1 MIVKDKARRNVFLL
15 IICQALLFVNN
26 TTLVTINALVGYA
39 MAPNLALTTFP
50 VTAYVIGSALASAP
64 IARMMR
70 RYGRK
75 IGFSVG
81 TLFGMLGVCLAAWA
95 VMQKSFWLLCLG
107 TMVVGVYNAC
117 GQLYRFAATEVV
129 ELSFK
134 EKAISY
140 VMAGGLVGGIVG
152 PNLSKYSKDLLPVTF
167 AGSYAVLIG
176 FALLSLIVIHWID
189 FPEPTQAEKSGGGR
203 PLSKIMQQPV
213 FLIAVLSATI
223 GYGIMNLL
231 MTSSTLAMQNCGFP
245 FSDAVFCLQWH
256 VIGMFAPSF
265 FTGSLIKRFGVLQV
279 IWAGVGLMMF
289 SVMFAVMGIEWIH
302 FFLSLTLLGLGWNFM
317 FVGGTTLLTE
327 SYRPEERN
335 RVQGL
340 NDFFVFVVMATSS
353 FSSGA
358 LMTSQGWQILNLS
371 ALPFL
376 VMVLLGVLWLLLK
389 RRKASFQPG

>member
-26 TTLVTINALVGYA
+26 TTLVTINGLVGYA

-189 FPEPTQAEKSGGGR
+189 FPEPTQA
-203 PLSKIMQQPV
+203 
-213 FLIAVLSATI
+213 FL
-223 GYGIMNLL
+223 
-231 MTSSTLAMQNCGFP
+231 
-245 FSDAVFCLQWH
+245 
-256 VIGMFAPSF
+256 
-265 FTGSLIKRFGVLQV
+265 
-279 IWAGVGLMMF
+279 
-289 SVMFAVMGIEWIH
+289 
-302 FFLSLTLLGLGWNFM
+302 
-317 FVGGTTLLTE
+317 
-327 SYRPEERN
+327 
-335 RVQGL
+335 
-340 NDFFVFVVMATSS
+340 
-353 FSSGA
+353 
-358 LMTSQGWQILNLS
+358 
-371 ALPFL
+371 
-376 VMVLLGVLWLLLK
+376 
-389 RRKASFQPG
+389 

>member
-26 TTLVTINALVGYA
+26 TTLVTINGLVGYA

-134 EKAISY
+134 EKAFSLKLNSTTS
-140 VMAGGLVGGIVG
+140 VAA
-152 PNLSKYSKDLLPVTF
+152 NRYS
-167 AGSYAVLIG
+167 
-176 FALLSLIVIHWID
+176 
-189 FPEPTQAEKSGGGR
+189 
-203 PLSKIMQQPV
+203 
-213 FLIAVLSATI
+213 
-223 GYGIMNLL
+223 
-231 MTSSTLAMQNCGFP
+231 
-245 FSDAVFCLQWH
+245 
-256 VIGMFAPSF
+256 
-265 FTGSLIKRFGVLQV
+265 
-279 IWAGVGLMMF
+279 
-289 SVMFAVMGIEWIH
+289 
-302 FFLSLTLLGLGWNFM
+302 
-317 FVGGTTLLTE
+317 
-327 SYRPEERN
+327 
-335 RVQGL
+335 
-340 NDFFVFVVMATSS
+340 
-353 FSSGA
+353 
-358 LMTSQGWQILNLS
+358 
-371 ALPFL
+371 
-376 VMVLLGVLWLLLK
+376 
-389 RRKASFQPG
+389 